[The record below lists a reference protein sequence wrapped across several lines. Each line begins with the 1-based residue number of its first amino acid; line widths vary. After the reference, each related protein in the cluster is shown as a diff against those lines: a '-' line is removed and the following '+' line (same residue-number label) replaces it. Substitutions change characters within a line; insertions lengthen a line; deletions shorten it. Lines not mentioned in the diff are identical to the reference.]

1 MVSTCS
7 RCRICYSLIYTLLH
21 NCIAF
26 PCLLP
31 SFSPPFSLSL
41 SPSPSLSSHVVICP
55 LCLLPLRRDY
65 ECAGWTLH
73 ECCRVLLVCCLFS
86 STYEERSRRLTKTI
100 LILTLFRTK
109 EMASRC
115 AALRSVSKCYRMSIR
130 AVSVGELG
138 SGAGKSG
145 GTGGSIRDAGGAFGR
160 MEVAREEQYFRN
172 FQKEQLKALREHLR
186 QEIEHHEVLAKTHED
201 AIERHK
207 RRIAELEA
215 EEQRI
220 E

>member
-1 MVSTCS
+1 
-7 RCRICYSLIYTLLH
+7 
-21 NCIAF
+21 
-26 PCLLP
+26 
-31 SFSPPFSLSL
+31 
-41 SPSPSLSSHVVICP
+41 
-55 LCLLPLRRDY
+55 
-65 ECAGWTLH
+65 
-73 ECCRVLLVCCLFS
+73 
-86 STYEERSRRLTKTI
+86 
-100 LILTLFRTK
+100 
-109 EMASRC
+109 
-115 AALRSVSKCYRMSIR
+115 MSIR

-145 GTGGSIRDAGGAFGR
+145 GTGGTIRDAGGAFGK

-172 FQKEQLKALREHLR
+172 LQKEQLKALREHLR

-207 RRIAELEA
+207 KRIAELEA